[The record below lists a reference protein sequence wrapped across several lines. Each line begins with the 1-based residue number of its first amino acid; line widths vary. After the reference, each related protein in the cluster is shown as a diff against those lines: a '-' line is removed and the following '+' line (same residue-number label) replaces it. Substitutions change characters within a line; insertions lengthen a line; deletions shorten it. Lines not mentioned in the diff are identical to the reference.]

1 MVQLG
6 STQWAMLDPSVEEL
20 LSLHCQERLVFH
32 GSVKPAS
39 RSTHHFRNHETQ
51 SLHSGPTA
59 QLLAWSGQARIIPT
73 VDPTHSIEPVF
84 HHHNAPT
91 QVTSLRY

>member
-1 MVQLG
+1 MSHIG
-6 STQWAMLDPSVEEL
+6 SMWRRPVILPL
-20 LSLHCQERLVFH
+20 LRAGGLRC
-32 GSVKPAS
+32 SVKPAS

-59 QLLAWSGQARIIPT
+59 HLLAWSGQARIIPT

-91 QVTSLRY
+91 